1 MIIAFYPG
9 AGGNKYL
16 LSLNNRQWQTHGR
29 YYDNEIINQLPFYRY
44 LYNDSNV
51 IVENALILTHCVH
64 TPLLKKLWPDSKIT
78 VLLFDLKSCL
88 RREWVLKGHNAYI
101 DKLPGPD
108 VLEFYDA
115 IRDPSWP
122 VITCVTDLDKLPCK
136 IKKEFDTE
144 YSTMINPT
152 HPDAVLKKKYSI
164 EIDSALAN
172 ISWHKK
178 YYSDYPL
185 NLDYCDTLVDNNTI
199 SSFVFH
205 MQKELDLYRSQV
217 YDDCWK
223 QLHE

>member
-16 LSLNNRQWQTHGR
+16 LSLHNRQWQTHGR
-29 YYDNEIINQLPFYRY
+29 YYDNQVINQPPFYRY
-44 LYNDSNV
+44 LYNDSKSE
-51 IVENALILTHCVH
+51 IESGYILTHCVH
-64 TPLLKKLWPDSKIT
+64 TPLIKKLWPDKKIT

-88 RREWVLKGHNAYI
+88 CREWMLKGHNAYI
-101 DKLPGPD
+101 DKLSSPD
-108 VLEFYDA
+108 MLELYVA

-122 VITCVTDLDKLPCK
+122 VITCVTDLYNLPCK

-178 YYSDYPL
+178 YYNDYPL
-185 NLDYCDTLVDNNTI
+185 NLDYCDTLIDNHTT
-199 SSFVFH
+199 SSFVSH

-217 YDDCWK
+217 YDDCWE